1 MPETLLAAFQ
11 IEGLIWLIAVVLV
24 AGLVRGFSG
33 FGSALIIMPV
43 ASSVLAPIE
52 AIIFLTAVELL
63 GPLPNLPA
71 AWRDGAP
78 GEIGLMLFGALLAL
92 PLGLWC
98 LTLLHPVLFG
108 WLVSV
113 VVLILLALVMA
124 GWRYRGALTRPLVMG
139 TGGLG
144 GFLTGFIGIP
154 GPPVIMLYM
163 ASTQAISVIRANFL
177 LYLLGID
184 LLLFLLLIG
193 AGVMAWPIFVLGL
206 CVALPYVVVNMIG
219 ARLFNPEAAR
229 LFRTVAYVVIAASAI
244 VGLPVWKG

>member
-1 MPETLLAAFQ
+1 MPETLVAAFQ
-11 IEGLIWLIAVVLV
+11 TEGLIWLISAVLV

-43 ASSVLAPIE
+43 ASSVLAPLE
-52 AIIFLTAVELL
+52 AIIFLTAAELL

-71 AWRDGAP
+71 AWREGAP
-78 GEIGLMLFGALLAL
+78 GEIGLMLFGALLGL
-92 PLGLWC
+92 PVGLWC
-98 LTLLHPVLFG
+98 LTLFDPVLFG
-108 WLVSV
+108 WLVSALGPV
-113 VVLILLALVMA
+113 LLALVMA
-124 GWRYRGALTRPLVMG
+124 GWRYRGALNGPLVLG

-163 ASTQAISVIRANFL
+163 ASTRAISVIRANFL

-184 LLLFLLLIG
+184 LMLFPLLIG
-193 AGVMAWPIFVLGL
+193 AGLMAWPIFALGL
-206 CVALPYVVVNMIG
+206 CVGLPYVLANMLG

-229 LFRTVAYVVIAASAI
+229 LFRIVAYVVIAASAI
-244 VGLPVWKG
+244 VGLPLWKG